1 MTDDAEQSD
10 RIYKGFAGNRRTNSR
25 TNNDR
30 VFKGLPRIRWAED
43 ADEPAELAVAKD
55 SAYYWW
61 WVFLKESR
69 EYRRA
74 LSGRNDEPYAK
85 MASDFGRLGDDFN
98 YWWLKTGRK
107 IFAEKLALPRV
118 RPLEHGVRVNLD
130 QINEKLVLEIPLTIR
145 RSTILKQINREL
157 DKVHQGA
164 GLRVYKHGTAER
176 TLYPLSRMRMPT
188 LELLH
193 RVWMARKENP
203 NEEWHTTGERLN
215 LSPVFI
221 PTARDIIDEIKY
233 KNRCMAVVIQRY
245 HRKAAALIDFAARG
259 DFPRIK

>member
-10 RIYKGFAGNRRTNSR
+10 RIYKGFAGNRRTNPR
-25 TNNDR
+25 TSHDR

-43 ADEPAELAVAKD
+43 ADEPAELAAARD

-61 WVFLKESR
+61 WVFLQESR

-74 LSGRNDEPYAK
+74 LLGRTEEPYAK
-85 MASDFGRLGDDFN
+85 MAKDFGRLSDDFD
-98 YWWLKTGRK
+98 YWWLRTGRK

-130 QINEKLVLEIPLTIR
+130 QINEKIVLEIPLTIR

-157 DKVHQGA
+157 DNVHQGA

-176 TLYPLSRMRMPT
+176 KLYPHSRMRMST

-203 NEEWHTTGERLN
+203 HEEWHTTGERLN

-221 PTARDIIDEIKY
+221 PNARDTADDIKY
-233 KNRCMAVVIQRY
+233 KNRCMDVVVQRY